1 MTIKEMNELGRD
13 GSVKTRFGKINVF
26 DPQPEDINIMD
37 IAWSL
42 SYHVTRWL
50 GKGHG
55 FFPVAQHCCHAFDL
69 ASSENKMAALLHDA
83 SEAYILDM
91 PKPIKD
97 RMPEYKEI
105 EHNLM
110 LAIADKFGF
119 EYPLNEDVKMI
130 DRVLLEDE
138 WTYYV
143 IKNEKDIWD
152 SQTAMSGF
160 LKRFNSI

>member
-1 MTIKEMNELGRD
+1 MSIKEMYELGRD

-50 GKGHG
+50 GKGNG

-69 ASSENKMAALLHDA
+69 VSGENRMAALLHDA

-91 PKPIKD
+91 PKPIKE
-97 RMPEYKEI
+97 RMPEYKKI
-105 EHNLM
+105 EDKLM

-119 EYPLNEDVKMI
+119 EYPLNEEVKRV

-143 IKNEKDIWD
+143 IKNEKNIWD
-152 SQTAMSGF
+152 GQTAMSGF